1 MLHCKKTRHDLRY
14 LRVIPVLV
22 QYTIFIV
29 YSDRIFRMTGREGRF
44 RIIFRALFALCFPFE
59 GGDLFVSREPERG
72 GVEEG
77 PALSARFLSWS
88 LLIGLF
94 GVSGFAAIV
103 ADAIAVETAGEVW
116 LFFE

>member
-1 MLHCKKTRHDLRY
+1 M
-14 LRVIPVLV
+14 
-22 QYTIFIV
+22 
-29 YSDRIFRMTGREGRF
+29 
-44 RIIFRALFALCFPFE
+44 
-59 GGDLFVSREPERG
+59 
-72 GVEEG
+72 EEG

-116 LFFE
+116 LCFE